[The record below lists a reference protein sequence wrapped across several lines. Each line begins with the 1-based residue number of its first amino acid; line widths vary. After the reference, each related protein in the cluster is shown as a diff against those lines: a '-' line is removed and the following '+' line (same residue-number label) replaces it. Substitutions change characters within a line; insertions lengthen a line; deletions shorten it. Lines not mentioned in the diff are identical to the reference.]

1 MFSMRFGEEVIR
13 RSRILFEVGLVAC
26 EISCERELFKR
37 KSRSTSCLLL
47 LVQPVCHV
55 SQSIPGRLKSPPIII
70 LGDDLF

>member
-26 EISCERELFKR
+26 EISCERELSKR

-47 LVQPVCHV
+47 LVQPVCYV
-55 SQSIPGRLKSPPIII
+55 SQPIPGRLKSPPIII
-70 LGDDLF
+70 LGDDLL

>member
-37 KSRSTSCLLL
+37 KSRVSGVKCVTVDLAVDTVSFF
-47 LVQPVCHV
+47 VHV
-55 SQSIPGRLKSPPIII
+55 VEQLRQIYVEAI
-70 LGDDLF
+70 D